1 MKKRKLLFCFCILL
15 AMLMMLLPA
24 DCLAEP
30 EAEDDTD
37 SSAELEEELKR
48 LASETDFSSWQAYFD
63 ELKASNTAMSEYAS
77 VGEFIEYLALGEA
90 SIDTGVGIGF
100 IKNLF
105 LPKLRAALA
114 ELVTVIAL
122 SLLSGLCGIALGD
135 DSGTKQVLM
144 LIISGVSILALVA
157 YFTSIA
163 AEAVNTVSRIGN
175 FCSLAAPVLLGL
187 MTALGCAGTVKVMSP
202 MLVLL
207 SNSILVVLG
216 KIVLPLLIAG
226 GVVVAVNALSD
237 KLKLSRTVKLIQ
249 NTVKWLLGLVTTVYI
264 AATSIGG
271 IAAGAADGVSIRTAK
286 YAIDKLIPAVGGM
299 VGSAVDAVIGGGIV
313 LKNAAGVTA
322 ILILAGISLGPVLKL
337 FAGMTALR
345 ISAAIAEPFSDNRI
359 TQLLDGTADIV
370 SYLFAAVCAACSLL
384 LISIMIIIATG
395 NTLIG

>member
-30 EAEDDTD
+30 ENEDNND

-63 ELKASNTAMSEYAS
+63 ELKASDTAMSEYAS

-90 SIDTGVGIGF
+90 SIDTGDGIGF

-135 DSGTKQVLM
+135 DNGTKQVLM

-249 NTVKWLLGLVTTVYI
+249 NTVKWLLG
-264 AATSIGG
+264 

-322 ILILAGISLGPVLKL
+322 ILLLAGISLGPVLKL

-384 LISIMIIIATG
+384 MISIMITIATG

>member
-1 MKKRKLLFCFCILL
+1 MKRKLFLYLCILAAL
-15 AMLMMLLPA
+15 LLTLPA

-30 EAEDDTD
+30 ENEDDN
-37 SSAELEEELKR
+37 SGSAELEEELKR
-48 LASETDFSSWQAYFD
+48 LAGETDFSSWQAYFD
-63 ELKASNTAMSEYAS
+63 ELKAYDAAMSEYAS
-77 VGEFIEYLALGEA
+77 VGEFIESLALGEA
-90 SIDTGVGIGF
+90 SSDTSDGWGL
-100 IKNLF
+100 IKSLF
-105 LPKLRAALA
+105 LPELRTALA

-122 SLLSGLCGIALGD
+122 SLLSGVCGIALGE

-175 FCSLAAPVLLGL
+175 FCTLAAPVLLGL

-202 MLVLL
+202 MLVFL
-207 SNSILVVLG
+207 SNSILVLLE

-226 GVVVAVNALSD
+226 GVIAAVNALSD

-271 IAAGAADGVSIRTAK
+271 IAAGASDGVSIRTAK

-345 ISAAIAEPFSDNRI
+345 ISAAIAEPFSDNSI
-359 TQLLDGTADIV
+359 TQLLDGMADIV
-370 SYLFAAVCAACSLL
+370 SYLFASVCAACSLL
-384 LISIMIIIATG
+384 MISIMIIIATG
-395 NTLIG
+395 NTIIG

>member
-1 MKKRKLLFCFCILL
+1 
-15 AMLMMLLPA
+15 
-24 DCLAEP
+24 
-30 EAEDDTD
+30 
-37 SSAELEEELKR
+37 
-48 LASETDFSSWQAYFD
+48 
-63 ELKASNTAMSEYAS
+63 
-77 VGEFIEYLALGEA
+77 
-90 SIDTGVGIGF
+90 
-100 IKNLF
+100 
-105 LPKLRAALA
+105 
-114 ELVTVIAL
+114 
-122 SLLSGLCGIALGD
+122 
-135 DSGTKQVLM
+135 M

-207 SNSILVVLG
+207 SNSILIVLG

-237 KLKLSRTVKLIQ
+237 KLKLIRTVKLIQ

-322 ILILAGISLGPVLKL
+322 ILILAGISLGPILKL
-337 FAGMTALR
+337 FAGMMAIR

-384 LISIMIIIATG
+384 MISIMITIATG